1 MHIELI
7 SNAIHTYWLV
17 IVIAACAVA
26 GMLFAANGGF
36 GWPYTAKPLLTNP
49 EQVVFRRLRQA
60 FPDLVVLAQVS
71 LSQAVAIRTKGKA
84 HGKWFGKVSAKS
96 LDFVLCRHDFSIV
109 AAVELDDK
117 THEAKVQRQ
126 RDADKDRVL
135 AAAKIPLLRWRV
147 NRMPTVSDMQDQVR
161 IAVAKSSAAA
171 SKS

>member
-60 FPDLVVLAQVS
+60 FPDLVVLAQAS
-71 LSQAVAIRTKGKA
+71 MA
-84 HGKWFGKVSAKS
+84 
-96 LDFVLCRHDFSIV
+96 
-109 AAVELDDK
+109 
-117 THEAKVQRQ
+117 
-126 RDADKDRVL
+126 RVL
-135 AAAKIPLLRWRV
+135 QQMPAMTVPVLSSPELAVLRTRDLL
-147 NRMPTVSDMQDQVR
+147 
-161 IAVAKSSAAA
+161 SASAR
-171 SKS
+171 KLEF